1 MEKNYNYNGDFS
13 NVVTILDN
21 KNQVFINALC
31 ITNSIKHA
39 ALEIGVSEKN
49 LKDFMGANNINYEHL
64 KVMRERFQ
72 LSDKQVKLQF
82 KNPYSEKKTNSKNK

>member
-13 NVVTILDN
+13 SVVTILDN

-39 ALEIGVSEKN
+39 ALEIGVSEKCV
-49 LKDFMGANNINYEHL
+49 KDFMGSEEINYDHL
-64 KVMRERFQ
+64 KIMRKRFK
-72 LSDKQVKLQF
+72 LSNKQVKLQF
-82 KNPYSEKKTNSKNK
+82 KNPYSEKKTNSKNN